1 MTARP
6 LARLVSLGVVAS
18 LFALPTVSAQAQS
31 AGDLQGLLRDT
42 EIEAILHQDADP
54 LFVAAGLDP
63 KTITVALIGDK
74 ELNAFTST
82 GRFMGINTGLIQA
95 TKTPNQLKGVIAHE
109 TGHIAGGHAV
119 REDEMARS
127 ALRPM
132 LLTLGI
138 AAAALLSG
146 SPDSTDAAAAIASAA
161 PGNGQ
166 IAALGYSREQESRA
180 DQAGVG
186 FLEKA
191 GESGKGLVDFFD
203 NFRYQEVFAKA
214 KQYAFF
220 QDHPLSSERIDL
232 LRSRVESLPHYKT
245 VDTPEEIAT
254 HAIMQAKIDGFMNP
268 RQALSKYKESDPSVA
283 ARYARSIALFQTKQ
297 PDEALKVL
305 DTLLADQPKNPYF
318 WELKGQI
325 LFEYNRAAEAEPAQR
340 KSVELKPEAPLLMI
354 NLAQTLITLPDSAKH
369 DEAIAVLRKAL
380 TVEDDNETAWHL
392 LARAYGEQDQK
403 GLNLWATA
411 EEYYAG
417 GDLAGARNYATRAR
431 GELAANSPEWRRV
444 ADILSQAAPRGGRG
458 GQN

>member
-6 LARLVSLGVVAS
+6 LARLISHRLILGAVVAGLLAAPLS
-18 LFALPTVSAQAQS
+18 GAQAQN

-54 LFVAAGLDP
+54 IFVAAGLDP
-63 KTITVALIGDK
+63 KNITVALIGDK

-82 GRFMGINTGLIQA
+82 GRFMGLNTGLILA
-95 TKTPNQLKGVIAHE
+95 AKTPNQLRGVIAHE
-109 TGHIAGGHAV
+109 TGHIAGGHSV

-127 ALRPM
+127 ALKPM

-138 AAAALLSG
+138 AAAALFSG
-146 SPDSTDAAAAIASAA
+146 SPDSTDAAAAIASSA

-180 DQAGVG
+180 DQAAVG

-232 LRSRVESLPHYKT
+232 LRSRVEALPHYNT
-245 VDTPEEIAT
+245 ADTPEDIAT
-254 HAIMQAKIDGFMNP
+254 HAMMQAKIDGFMNP
-268 RQALSKYKESDPSVA
+268 RQALAKYKESDTSVP
-283 ARYARSIALFQTKQ
+283 ARYARSIALYQTKQ

-340 KSVELKPEAPLLMI
+340 K
-354 NLAQTLITLPDSAKH
+354 
-369 DEAIAVLRKAL
+369 
-380 TVEDDNETAWHL
+380 
-392 LARAYGEQDQK
+392 
-403 GLNLWATA
+403 
-411 EEYYAG
+411 
-417 GDLAGARNYATRAR
+417 
-431 GELAANSPEWRRV
+431 
-444 ADILSQAAPRGGRG
+444 
-458 GQN
+458 